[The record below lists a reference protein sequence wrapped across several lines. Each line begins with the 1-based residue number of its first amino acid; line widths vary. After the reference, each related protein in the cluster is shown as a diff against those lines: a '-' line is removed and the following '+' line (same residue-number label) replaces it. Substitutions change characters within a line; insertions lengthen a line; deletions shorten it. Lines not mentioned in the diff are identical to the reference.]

1 MQGVVPTSEFLK
13 KVFRPE
19 HYKQNTEYVS
29 KDIEKSLKSK
39 RTWMT
44 YHFIRPPQGFVE
56 NEDDDGPSLRSSSQ
70 AIEDWVVNPDL
81 ADMNCTTERDLSI
94 YPLEQLMLMEDRT
107 RLMLLVNVDDD
118 HNLFGGLGAKINAKQ
133 QLEIASISGKK
144 YYRLKCTV
152 IQSNRDELVHGFGW
166 GRYDYFCS
174 CKLK

>member
-44 YHFIRPPQGFVE
+44 YHFIRPPQGFVK

-94 YPLEQLMLMEDRT
+94 YPHT
-107 RLMLLVNVDDD
+107 TKT
-118 HNLFGGLGAKINAKQ
+118 G
-133 QLEIASISGKK
+133 
-144 YYRLKCTV
+144 
-152 IQSNRDELVHGFGW
+152 QS
-166 GRYDYFCS
+166 
-174 CKLK
+174 